1 MRLLV
6 IAAALTVTNGQ
17 SAMEE
22 ECRREITS
30 PVFTNST
37 LRDAVARF
45 WEDKSTAESI
55 YGPMKC
61 WNVAEVTDMEA
72 LFSADGLVG
81 LARTSQA
88 AFNEPIEFWVVD
100 KVTNMKD
107 MFKSATNFRQR
118 LQGWDPRRVTS
129 MNGMF
134 FYAQAFNQDLGWC
147 LHSSVDLTA
156 AFDGSMC
163 ALTTPP
169 CGVDTQGSGSGTG
182 ICPFPTPIP
191 TAAPSISPVPTV
203 TPVPSGAPSLVP
215 TPRPSQYPTLT
226 RCKECSAGVFESKCE
241 EGTKEA
247 KGKWDTWDC
256 MSEDVCCAS
265 NKDDCCEPV
274 TGDWRPYAAGAAV
287 AFILI
292 AGYFGGK
299 CLAGCRKKSWPGVI
313 TALRN
318 EKGRVV
324 PHLDRK
330 EKKRFYDVAYDDG
343 ETETRIPSKQIQR
356 RQGPPETRAPLL
368 VGEEVKVKSEK
379 RMRKEKALKIA
390 KINRERNAKRYAK
403 KRKSLEVLL
412 LADAERREARLN
424 ERLDEIDKEFFV
436 SACDFSNPRSA
447 VQVPSHR

>member
-6 IAAALTVTNGQ
+6 AAAALAVVNGQ

-30 PVFTNST
+30 PVFTNAT

-61 WNVAEVTDMEA
+61 WDTSEVTDMEG
-72 LFSADGLVG
+72 LFSDAGLVG
-81 LARTSQA
+81 VARTSQA

-107 MFKSATNFRQR
+107 MFKYCTNFRQR
-118 LQGWDPRRVTS
+118 LQAWDPRRVTS

-134 FYAQAFNQDLGWC
+134 FYASAFNQDLGWC
-147 LHSSVDLTA
+147 LHSSVDLDS
-156 AFDGSMC
+156 AFQGSMC
-163 ALTTPP
+163 ESATPP
-169 CGVDTQGSGSGTG
+169 CGVDTQGSGTGSG

-191 TAAPSISPVPTV
+191 TPAPSISPVPTV
-203 TPVPSGAPSLVP
+203 TPWPTGAPSLVP

-226 RCKECSAGVFESKCE
+226 RCKVCSAEIYEGKCE

-247 KGKWDTWDC
+247 TPKWDAWDC

-274 TGDWRPYAAGAAV
+274 TGDWRPYGAGSAV
-287 AFILI
+287 AFLLI
-292 AGYFGGK
+292 VGYFGGK
-299 CLAGCRKKSWPGVI
+299 YLADCRKKSWSGVI

-324 PHLDRK
+324 PLFNQE
-330 EKKRFYDVAYDDG
+330 EKNGPSGKPPGAVPRPAAPKRDG
-343 ETETRIPSKQIQR
+343 KNAPTPTGISDARPSQ
-356 RQGPPETRAPLL
+356 
-368 VGEEVKVKSEK
+368 
-379 RMRKEKALKIA
+379 
-390 KINRERNAKRYAK
+390 ER
-403 KRKSLEVLL
+403 
-412 LADAERREARLN
+412 
-424 ERLDEIDKEFFV
+424 
-436 SACDFSNPRSA
+436 
-447 VQVPSHR
+447 